1 MAKSKDQWQGFDL
14 VEAFHLSQAV
24 AALHELGLLAALTTP
39 SSTATLAA
47 KFKLDES
54 MLGGTLEYVAGRTDL
69 LRKTSAGRF
78 AVTRNYTAATQFFL
92 DLYLGAYGDN
102 AVELQKILRD
112 PGRASTTVDRKKHAQ
127 AFAKVGRAS
136 LGALPDIVRQ
146 LNFNNTLDLGCGNGE
161 LLLELGR
168 KNADFVGWGVDAN
181 PAMLKLARTRVRAA
195 RLQTRIRFIAGDCRN
210 LRAAIPE
217 GVRSK
222 TQSVTA
228 CHVANEMFRDG
239 SGRAVQWLKDLRQAF
254 PGRPLLICDYYGR
267 LGQKKDRRLEKERE
281 TLLHDFAQLI
291 SGQGIPPANAR
302 QWRSIYSQA
311 GCQLVHIIEDKPT
324 TRFIHILRL

>member
-1 MAKSKDQWQGFDL
+1 MPKPKDQWQGFDL

-39 SSTATLAA
+39 RSAARLAS

-54 MLGGTLEYVAGRTDL
+54 ILGGTLEYVASRTDL
-69 LRKTSAGRF
+69 LRKTSAGRLV
-78 AVTRNYTAATQFFL
+78 VTRNYTAAAQFFL
-92 DLYLGAYGDN
+92 DLYLGAYGGN
-102 AVELQKILRD
+102 AAQLKKILRH
-112 PGRASTTVDRKKHAQ
+112 PARASKTVDRKHHAQ
-127 AFAKVGRAS
+127 AFAKVGRVS
-136 LGALPDIVRQ
+136 LGALPAIVRQ

-168 KNADFVGWGVDAN
+168 QDSDFVGWGVDAN
-181 PAMLKLARTRVRAA
+181 PAMLKLARARVRAA
-195 RLQTRIRFIAGDCRN
+195 RLQSRIRFIAGDCRN
-210 LRAAIPE
+210 PGAAIPKQ
-217 GVRSK
+217 VRSK

-239 SGRAVQWLKDLRQAF
+239 HERAVKWLKDLRQAF
-254 PGRPLLICDYYGR
+254 PARPLLISDYYGR
-267 LGQKKDRRLEKERE
+267 LGQKRNRRLEKERE

-302 QWRSIYSQA
+302 QWRSIYAQA
-311 GCQLVHIIEDKPT
+311 GCQLVHIIEDEAT